1 MRLSSAAKVS
11 RHKTAAGGWF
21 SLSTTPGVGL
31 SFQVYLIFL
40 LCFVLLHACGKR
52 SQSALL
58 LISSRTTRLSS
69 QQGAE
74 NESGK
79 TTITIRSFTAE
90 AAAAAAAREQQL
102 CCAVYCISFHV
113 SCCHSNIDAHP
124 PAHTDLHRISAS
136 LTRGYD
142 TLRTTNRCRPLL
154 VQQPQ
159 PQ

>member
-1 MRLSSAAKVS
+1 M
-11 RHKTAAGGWF
+11 
-21 SLSTTPGVGL
+21 
-31 SFQVYLIFL
+31 
-40 LCFVLLHACGKR
+40 LHACGKR

-113 SCCHSNIDAHP
+113 SCCHSNIDARLPVCP
-124 PAHTDLHRISAS
+124 PARPHRLTPHQRITHSRLRYATNYESMSSSTCATATATITAACTISEKETS
-136 LTRGYD
+136 LLQTR
-142 TLRTTNRCRPLL
+142 RCKRNLSCCTR
-154 VQQPQ
+154 VVVRVTYA
-159 PQ
+159 